1 MRRFDFRSPNDSYSW
16 FSFRS
21 SGVPEHTHSFDR
33 DEGTSSNH
41 LVEDRKQP
49 IDMCL
54 VIDNLD
60 HDRQIR
66 GQLDQTGSVDD
77 AVRAKACSA
86 VDDRGAC
93 ETLGPES
100 LKQRTQQ
107 RRVPPPTSSAL
118 ARCSTKWSRDHAP
131 FQGPP
136 QSKRSML

>member
-16 FSFRS
+16 LSLRS

-60 HDRQIR
+60 HNRQIR

-77 AVRAKACSA
+77 AHSVKTGGVLLTCTVVPGGEKVNCCRTISRTPSLVRSA
-86 VDDRGAC
+86 
-93 ETLGPES
+93 
-100 LKQRTQQ
+100 
-107 RRVPPPTSSAL
+107 
-118 ARCSTKWSRDHAP
+118 
-131 FQGPP
+131 
-136 QSKRSML
+136 